1 MPGNEKDIH
10 DVRQVF
16 DQWIQAI
23 QTRNLDG
30 VVDGHDPD
38 LVMFD
43 VADPPMLTGLE
54 AYEDIW
60 EGFLEWFGRDGVFD
74 PSEISIVAGSDVAFS
89 HCLIRCIGSTPS
101 EVEKPVRVTLGYRKV
116 DGVWLITHEHH
127 SVAWEI
133 ED

>member
-16 DQWIQAI
+16 DRWIKAI
-23 QTRNLDG
+23 QTRNLEG
-30 VVDGHDPD
+30 VIDGHDPD
-38 LVMFD
+38 LIMFD
-43 VADPPMLTGLE
+43 VADPPMLTGLDD
-54 AYEDIW
+54 YQDIW

-89 HCLIRCIGSTPS
+89 HCLIRCTGSTPS
-101 EVEKPVRVTLGYRKV
+101 EVEKPVRLTIGYRKV
-116 DGVWLITHEHH
+116 DGEWLITHEHH

>member
-1 MPGNEKDIH
+1 MTGNSKDTQ

-16 DQWIQAI
+16 DRWIKAI
-23 QTRNLDG
+23 QTRNLDA
-30 VVDGHDPD
+30 VVEPHDPD

-54 AYEDIW
+54 EYEDIW
-60 EGFLEWFGRDGVFD
+60 EGFLEWFGDKGVFD
-74 PSEISIVAGSDVAFS
+74 PSEISIVAGADVAFS

-101 EVEKPVRVTLGYRKV
+101 EVEKPVRLTMGYRKI
-116 DGVWLITHEHH
+116 DGVWTITHEHH